1 MVPPI
6 FLWYNHAGYD
16 AIWRRSEWH
25 DRSMKRP
32 FQEYWDEAMDKG
44 WWNGVTYPTAEMEP
58 RVFIEM
64 GGNALRR
71 TRGGQNMLLEHL
83 WPKLK
88 MVAVIDVRMSTTA
101 MFADIVLPAAQQYEK
116 ISFGIPSTHTLN
128 LTFSDRTLEL
138 AGEARGEWPIFRD
151 LVAKIEE
158 RAKARGVSDYKDMK
172 GALHKFDGLYNTMT
186 ANGALHEEEVLT
198 DEMVRDS
205 ATAGTL
211 PEGSSLAT
219 LRENGFIRF
228 TGLGVSPRARGQASD
243 VKPDE
248 TFTALQHHVEKKLPY
263 PTLVRRAQFYIDHA
277 WFMEAGEELPCHKD
291 PPASGGDYPLMVTS
305 GHNRWSIHSN
315 NIVNK
320 MMQQT
325 NRGTPHA
332 EINPGD
338 AAARGI
344 TNGQKIN
351 VFNDMGQMI
360 IEAKLSTSVRPGQVI
375 IYNGWEP
382 YQFEQWWDIN
392 NLEPGMFKWLHLAGG
407 YGHLKY
413 WPTEWQPCPAMRATR
428 VDIAPADGSPPI
440 GLKR

>member
-1 MVPPI
+1 
-6 FLWYNHAGYD
+6 
-16 AIWRRSEWH
+16 
-25 DRSMKRP
+25 
-32 FQEYWDEAMDKG
+32 
-44 WWNGVTYPTAEMEP
+44 
-58 RVFIEM
+58 
-64 GGNALRR
+64 
-71 TRGGQNMLLEHL
+71 MLLQHL

-128 LTFSDRTLEL
+128 LTFSDRSLEP
-138 AGEARGEWPIFRD
+138 AGEAKGEWAIFRD

-158 RAKARGVSDYKDMK
+158 RAKARGITEYKDVK
-172 GALHKFDGLYNTMT
+172 GAVHKFEGMYNTMT
-186 ANGALHEEEVLT
+186 ANGALHEEETLT

-219 LRENGFIRF
+219 LRDKGFIRF
-228 TGLGVSPRARGQASD
+228 TALGSSPRARGQASE
-243 VKPDE
+243 VEPDQ
-248 TFTALQHHVEKKLPY
+248 TFAALQHHTEKKMPY
-263 PTLVRRAQFYIDHA
+263 PTLVRRAQYYIDHP
-277 WFMEAGEELPCHKD
+277 WFIDAGEELPCHKD

-332 EINPGD
+332 EVNPDD
-338 AAARGI
+338 AAARRVK
-344 TNGQKIN
+344 NGDKISI
-351 VFNDMGQMI
+351 FNDMGRMN

-382 YQFEQWWDIN
+382 YQFEKWWDIN

-413 WPTEWQPCPAMRATR
+413 WPTEWQPCPVMRATR
-428 VDIAPADGSPPI
+428 VDFEPANGKIP
-440 GLKR
+440 GGREAVNGH